1 MEKSTDRTGRPAATP
16 KMPAAAAPASAPDPG
31 QGGLVL
37 RPFRGSADF
46 AAMADIA
53 NASLGADG
61 VLTTR
66 RTAESLARDYASFTQ
81 CEPLHDV
88 IVAERDGQMLAYAR
102 CFRANQTDGL
112 VLHAQLCFVPPLWRG
127 QGVGR
132 LLQTWLE
139 QRGRA
144 VAALHSVSNPAARH
158 QHHVYVQQGE
168 LARHGLLQASGY
180 LPERYFWDM
189 RHTRLHE
196 APDFAVPAGLE
207 LRPVLPAH
215 YPVIWAAH
223 HTAFADHWGMAP
235 PQAGDYEQWLASAVV
250 FQPAR
255 WQVAWDGQEV
265 AGQVRTYIHDD
276 ENRQLGRR
284 RGYTEF
290 ISVGR
295 RWRGRG
301 LARALIARSLRL
313 LADEGMQ
320 ESALG
325 VDSANLR
332 GAYRVYADCGFEVVQ
347 RNVVYRK
354 GLDIA
359 SQ

>member
-1 MEKSTDRTGRPAATP
+1 MGTSTDRAAWPAATP
-16 KMPAAAAPASAPDPG
+16 KTAAAATSTPDPG

-46 AAMADIA
+46 AAMAEVA
-53 NASLGADG
+53 NASFAADG
-61 VLTTR
+61 LQFTP
-66 RTAESLARDYASFTQ
+66 RTVDSLERDYASLTL

-88 IVAERDGQMLAYAR
+88 IVAERGDQMLAYAR
-102 CFRANQTDGL
+102 CFRYVQTDGL
-112 VLHAQLCFVPPLWRG
+112 VLHAQLCFVPGRWRG

-132 LLQTWLE
+132 ILQAWQE

-144 VAALHSVSNPAARH
+144 VAALQPASHSALHP
-158 QHHVYVQQGE
+158 QHHVYVQQSE
-168 LARHGLLQASGY
+168 LARHALLQASGY
-180 LPERYFWDM
+180 RPERHFLDM

-196 APDFAVPAGLE
+196 APDFALPAGLE

-215 YPVIWAAH
+215 YPAIWAAH
-223 HTAFADHWGMAP
+223 HAAFADHWGMGP
-235 PQAGDYEQWLASAVV
+235 PQAGDYAQWLASKVV

-255 WQVAWDGQEV
+255 WQIAWDGQEV
-265 AGQVRTYIHDD
+265 AGQVRTYINQD
-276 ENRQLGRR
+276 ENRQFARR

-295 RWRGRG
+295 RWRNRG

-313 LADEGMQ
+313 LADEGM
-320 ESALG
+320 EEAALG
-325 VDSANLR
+325 VDSANLT
-332 GAYRVYADCGFEVVQ
+332 GAHRVYGDCGFEVVQ

-359 SQ
+359 